1 MRSHY
6 YDGSKMSLRKHAGQP
21 SLPFGEGWLSKPT
34 PPARRKSKLM
44 FVLKPSAPLGLVM
57 HGDAMI
63 HAANENTR
71 DAHPADL
78 LHMSLLCMEQFEEPP
93 MPLIEATK
101 MVAASLQARPV
112 PVTLDS
118 SALFGGKRH
127 LALYRARGNPVA
139 VQFAQMLRRALA
151 RHNLP
156 NYWMADTTPHVT
168 LIYGCGRIEPMPIER
183 NYAWIAGE
191 FMLVYSHY
199 GETRH
204 EEFGRWSFDPNAP
217 AYPTRPEQLRMMI

>member
-21 SLPFGEGWLSKPT
+21 SLPFGEGWLPT
-34 PPARRKSKLM
+34 PARPVRSKSKLM
-44 FVLKPSAPLGLVM
+44 FVLKPSTPMGLIM
-57 HGDAMI
+57 HGDAMH
-63 HAANENTR
+63 HAANQNTR
-71 DAHPADL
+71 DAYPAHL
-78 LHMSLLCMEQFEEPP
+78 LHMSLLCMEQFDEPP
-93 MPLIEATK
+93 MALIEATR
-101 MVAASLQARPV
+101 MVAATLHARPV

-118 SALFGGKRH
+118 SGLFGGKRH
-127 LALYRARGNPVA
+127 LALYRAKGNPV
-139 VQFAQMLRRALA
+139 VNQFAQMLRSALS

-156 NYWMADTTPHVT
+156 SYRMADATPHVT
-168 LIYGCGRIEPMPIER
+168 LIYGCGRIETMPVER

-217 AYPTRPEQLRMMI
+217 AYPALPQQLRMPI

>member
-21 SLPFGEGWLSKPT
+21 SLPFGEGWLSKA
-34 PPARRKSKLM
+34 ARPVRPKSKLM
-44 FVLKPSAPLGLVM
+44 FVLKPSTQMGLIM
-57 HGDAMI
+57 HGDAML
-63 HAANENTR
+63 HAVNQNTR
-71 DAHPADL
+71 DAYPAHL
-78 LHMSLLCMEQFEEPP
+78 LHMSLLCMEQFDEPP
-93 MPLIEATK
+93 MALIEATR
-101 MVAASLQARPV
+101 MVAADIQARPV

-118 SALFGGKRH
+118 SGLFGGKRH
-127 LALYRARGNPVA
+127 LALYRAKGNPA
-139 VQFAQMLRRALA
+139 VNQFARMLRNALS

-156 NYWMADTTPHVT
+156 SYRMADAAPHVT
-168 LIYGCGRIEPMPIER
+168 LIYGCGHIETMPIER

-191 FMLVYSHY
+191 FMLLYSHY

-217 AYPTRPEQLRMMI
+217 AYPTRPEQLRMAI

>member
-6 YDGSKMSLRKHAGQP
+6 YDGSKMSLRKHASQL
-21 SLPFGEGWLSKPT
+21 SFPFGESWQLPNR
-34 PPARRKSKLM
+34 PERRKSKLM
-44 FVLKPSAPLGLVM
+44 IVLKPSAPLGLIM

-63 HAANENTR
+63 HATNQNTR
-71 DAHPADL
+71 DAYPADL
-78 LHMSLLCMEQFEEPP
+78 LHMSLLCMEEFDEPP
-93 MPLIEATK
+93 AALIEATR
-101 MVAASLQARPV
+101 MVMAGIHARPI
-112 PVTLDS
+112 PITLDS
-118 SALFGGKRH
+118 SGLFGGRRH
-127 LALYRARGNPVA
+127 LALYRAKGNPIVN
-139 VQFAQMLRRALA
+139 QFAQMLRHALT

-156 NYWMADTTPHVT
+156 NVWMADAAPHVT

-217 AYPTRPEQLRMMI
+217 AYPMRPEQLRMTI